1 MKETIASNLKH
12 YREGQ
17 HFSQESLAQKVGISC
32 QNLNEYENAITLPNS
47 KILSA
52 LARAL
57 GVTLDDL
64 LLPKSQNI
72 TSFRFRSHASFA
84 KDKQPQLIAQV
95 LRILET
101 YNLLEKAVGI
111 PPYAPETTSCH
122 QIEGN
127 EKHIQTTAT
136 RFRRSLGLGEGKIY
150 NLFEAVEAVGLK
162 VLRTPIPIN
171 NFFGL
176 SACSSGEGAFVLV
189 NTDNITIERQLF
201 TLAHELGH
209 LIFHRDDYQD
219 TLLEEGTKEEEKMGE
234 KVADYFAGHLLVPQP
249 ELEQRLYQQNYDII
263 PIIPLKEYFRVSY
276 QVILK
281 RLEQMEVI
289 KYNQEIKKIYAIYR
303 KKNGFSLK
311 KSMELPPTLKPEDFP
326 ENQRYQ
332 RLIWQSLDLGK
343 MSELKAAELLHIT
356 VEELRVRRQEAEVYA
371 IR

>member
-47 KILSA
+47 KNLSA

-64 LLPKSQNI
+64 LLPKSQNEN
-72 TSFRFRSHASFA
+72 TFRFRSHTSFV
-84 KDKQPQLIAQV
+84 KDKQPQLLTQV
-95 LRILET
+95 LRMLET

-111 PPYAPETTSCH
+111 PTYAPETTSCH
-122 QIEGN
+122 QLEGN

-136 RFRRSLGLGEGKIY
+136 RFRRSLGLGEGKIS

-162 VLRTPIPIN
+162 VLRIPIPID

-176 SACSSGEGAFVLV
+176 SACSSAEGAFVLI
-189 NTDNITIERQLF
+189 NTYNSITIERQIF

-219 TLLEEGTKEEEKMGE
+219 RLLEEGTKEEEKMRE

-249 ELEQRLYQQNYDII
+249 ELERLYELSYDII
-263 PIIPLKEYFRVSY
+263 SLKEYFRVSY

-281 RLEQMEVI
+281 RLEQMEII
-289 KYNQEIKKIYAIYR
+289 KYNQEIKKIYAIYK
-303 KKNGFSLK
+303 KKNGVSLK
-311 KSMELPPTLKPEDFP
+311 KSMELPPALKPEDFP

-332 RLIWQSLDLGK
+332 RLIWQSLEIGK
-343 MSELKAAELLHIT
+343 ISELKAAELLHIT
-356 VEELRVRRQEAEVYA
+356 VEKLRVRRQEAEVYA

>member
-32 QNLNEYENAITLPNS
+32 QNLNEYENAITLANS

-57 GVTLDDL
+57 GITLDDL
-64 LLPKSQNI
+64 LLAKSQNK

-84 KDKQPQLIAQV
+84 KDKQPQLLTQV
-95 LRILET
+95 LRMLET

-162 VLRTPIPIN
+162 VLCTPIPIK

-176 SACSSGEGAFVLV
+176 SACSSAEGAFVLV
-189 NTDNITIERQLF
+189 NTHNITIERQIF
-201 TLAHELGH
+201 TLAHEIGH

-219 TLLEEGTKEEEKMGE
+219 TLLEEGTKEEEKMRE
-234 KVADYFAGHLLVPQP
+234 TVANYFAGNLLVPDL
-249 ELEQRLYQQNYDII
+249 ELERLYDQNYD
-263 PIIPLKEYFRVSY
+263 IIPLKEYFRVSY

-281 RLEQMEVI
+281 RLDQMQFI
-289 KYNQEIKKIYAIYR
+289 DYSQKIKKIKAIYKR
-303 KKNGFSLK
+303 KNNGVPLNNST
-311 KSMELPPTLKPEDFP
+311 ELPPTLKEEEFP
-326 ENQRYQ
+326 ENQRYKK
-332 RLIWQSLDLGK
+332 LIWQSLDLGK
-343 MSELKAAELLHIT
+343 ISELKAAELLQIT
-356 VEELRVRRQEAEVYA
+356 VEELGLRRQEAEVYA